1 MSDQQHPHDEHD
13 APHHGPIKTPKQLIV
28 AVIFS
33 FLVPIIAIILLVNFV
48 AADKKTG
55 AGGEGFT
62 EEAIAKRIQPV
73 GMVEVKDVSDPAA
86 LKSGE
91 DVFKAQCAACHA
103 TGAAGAP
110 KLGDAG
116 AWGPR
121 VGHGYEA
128 LLTAALKGK
137 GAMGP
142 QGGGDF
148 TDFEIGRA
156 VVYMANAG
164 GAKLPEP
171 EAPTAGAS
179 APAADASARPPPP
192 LQRLRM
198 PRRSNTPLASFKK
211 SRS

>member
-13 APHHGPIKTPKQLIV
+13 APHQGPIKTPKQLIV

-62 EEAIAKRIQPV
+62 EEAIAQRIHPV
-73 GMVEVKDVSDPAA
+73 GTIEVKDLSDASS
-86 LKSGE
+86 LKTGE
-91 DVFKAQCAACHA
+91 EVFKAQCSACHA

-110 KLGDAG
+110 KFGDAA

-121 VGHGYEA
+121 VGQGYET
-128 LLTAALKGK
+128 LLTSALKGK
-137 GAMGP
+137 GAMGA

-148 TDFEIGRA
+148 SDFEIGRA

-164 GAKLPEP
+164 GGKLAEP
-171 EAPTAGAS
+171 KPPVAAGAS
-179 APAADASARPPPP
+179 APAAEASAPAAPAPAAEA
-192 LQRLRM
+192 
-198 PRRSNTPLASFKK
+198 ASK
-211 SRS
+211 

>member
-13 APHHGPIKTPKQLIV
+13 APHHGPIRTPKQLIV

-86 LKSGE
+86 LKNGE
-91 DVFKAQCAACHA
+91 EVFKAQCAACHA

-110 KLGDAG
+110 KLGDAA

-121 VGHGYEA
+121 VGHGYET

-156 VVYMANAG
+156 VVYMANAS

-171 EAPTAGAS
+171 KAPTAGAS
-179 APAADASARPPPP
+179 APAADASAPAAAA
-192 LQRLRM
+192 
-198 PRRSNTPLASFKK
+198 STPADAASK
-211 SRS
+211 